1 MRPVAGARELAER
14 IGELKQL
21 DGAAAM
27 LKSVV
32 DRYIPPKSEVKDL
45 LSGTWLGHP
54 LHPTLTDVVI
64 GAWTSSFF
72 LDLMPGR
79 KTRKASDRLI
89 DLGILAAV
97 PTVIAGLSDWTDTI
111 DSRRRVGLVHAI
123 TNVTAVYLYL
133 NSSWARK
140 RRQRAR
146 GFLLS
151 TAGFGVVSLGAY
163 LGGHLSFEQGIGV
176 DETAFDE
183 GPTDWQPAIDEA
195 DLARN
200 VPTPVTVGAVE
211 LLLLRRD
218 DSILA
223 ISNHCSHRGCSL
235 HEGEFS
241 EGGTV
246 VMCPCHGS
254 TFDLHDGA
262 LLHGPATAP
271 QPSYMTRVRDGKIEV
286 RLAHD

>member
-1 MRPVAGARELAER
+1 MRPVGRELAVR

-21 DGAAAM
+21 DGVGQM
-27 LKSVV
+27 LKSLV

-54 LHPTLTDVVI
+54 LHPALTDVVI

-97 PTVIAGLSDWTDTI
+97 PTAIAGLSDWADTI

-123 TNVTAVYLYL
+123 GNSTALYLYL

-140 RRQRAR
+140 RRQRMR

-151 TAGFGVVSLGAY
+151 TSGYGVVLLSTY
-163 LGGHLSFEQGIGV
+163 LGGHLAFGQGIGV

-183 GPTDWQPAIDEA
+183 GPTDWQPAIGEA

-200 VPTPVTVGAVE
+200 VPTPVTIGAVE

-218 DSILA
+218 DSIFA
-223 ISNHCSHRGCSL
+223 ISNRCSHRGCSL

-241 EGGTV
+241 AEGTV
-246 VMCPCHGS
+246 VCPCHGS

-271 QPSYMTRVRDGKIEV
+271 QPSYLTRVRDGKVEV

>member
-1 MRPVAGARELAER
+1 MRPVARELAER
-14 IGELKQL
+14 IGEFKQL
-21 DGAAAM
+21 DGLGEM
-27 LKSVV
+27 LKSLV

-54 LHPTLTDVVI
+54 LHPALTDVVV
-64 GAWTSSFF
+64 GAWTSSLF
-72 LDLMPGR
+72 LDLIPGR
-79 KTRKASDRLI
+79 RTRKASDRLI

-97 PTVIAGLSDWTDTI
+97 PTVLAGLSDWTDTYN
-111 DSRRRVGLVHAI
+111 SRRRVGLVHALG
-123 TNVTAVYLYL
+123 NVTALYLYL

-140 RRQRAR
+140 RGQRIR

-151 TAGFGVVSLGAY
+151 TSGYGVVTVSAY
-163 LGGHLSFEQGIGV
+163 LGAHLAFGQGIGV

-183 GPTDWQPAIDEA
+183 GPTDWQPAIGEA
-195 DLARN
+195 DLAKG

-218 DSILA
+218 GAIFS
-223 ISNHCSHRGCSL
+223 ISNRCSHRGCSL

-241 EGGTV
+241 DEDTV
-246 VMCPCHGS
+246 VCPCHGS

-271 QPSYMTRVRDGKIEV
+271 QPSYLTRVRDGKVEV
-286 RLAHD
+286 RLARS